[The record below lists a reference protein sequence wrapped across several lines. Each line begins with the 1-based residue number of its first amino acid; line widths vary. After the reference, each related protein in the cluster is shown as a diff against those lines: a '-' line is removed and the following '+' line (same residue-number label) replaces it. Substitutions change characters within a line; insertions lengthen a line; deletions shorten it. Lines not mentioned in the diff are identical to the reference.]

1 MKQTIGVVGY
11 GYVGKV
17 LVNFFSNHFQVIVFD
32 PAYSTHNQHISD
44 NVSFAPNL
52 EHLSEVDLVVISVPT
67 NMRDDGAC
75 DLSIIEET
83 LSTLKNKLILI
94 KSTVLPGTT
103 ERLEAKTGKDIA
115 FSPEYIGESSYNM
128 PWWKGYPHP
137 TDMTKHFFH
146 IFGGR
151 PEVTS
156 RIIPFFQRVSGPDCE
171 YWQTDSKT
179 AELVKYTENIF
190 GAYKVTFCNELAKIC
205 EHLGINYNGLREL
218 WLRDG
223 RTDRMYTA
231 VFPEKR
237 GFSGKCWPKDLRALI
252 TMLDENGYSSDL
264 LKMTWNRNLDFVLES
279 GKEIHSDPWWADYK
293 ERYKIL

>member
-1 MKQTIGVVGY
+1 MKQTIAVVGY

-17 LVNFFSNHFQVIVFD
+17 IVQYFCKNFDVLVYD
-32 PAYSTHNQHISD
+32 PAYISQEQSIYD
-44 NVSFAPNL
+44 NVSFVPSL
-52 EHLSEVDLVVISVPT
+52 EHLAEAELVVVSVPT
-67 NMRDDGAC
+67 NMKDDGDC
-75 DLSIIEET
+75 DLTIINST
-83 LSTLKNKLILI
+83 LKHLKNKLILI

-103 ERLEAKTGKDIA
+103 ERLEKETGKDIA
-115 FSPEYIGESSYNM
+115 FSPEYIGESTYNM

-151 PEVTS
+151 SEVTAK
-156 RIIPFFQRVSGPDCE
+156 IIPFFQRVSGPDCE
-171 YWQTDSKT
+171 YWQTDAKT

-190 GAYKVTFCNELAKIC
+190 GAYKVTFCNELAKIS
-205 EHLGINYNGLREL
+205 EALGVNYNELREL

-252 TMLDENGYSSDL
+252 NHLDTVGYSSDL
-264 LKMTWNRNLDFVLES
+264 LKETWNRNIDFVLES
-279 GKEIHSDPWWADYK
+279 GKDIHNDPWWADYK
-293 ERYKIL
+293 ERYKIS